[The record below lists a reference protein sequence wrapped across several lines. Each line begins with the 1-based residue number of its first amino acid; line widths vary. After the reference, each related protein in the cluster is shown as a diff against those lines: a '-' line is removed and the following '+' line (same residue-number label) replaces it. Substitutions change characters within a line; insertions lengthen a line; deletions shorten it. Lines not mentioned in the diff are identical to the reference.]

1 MNQLILPELSK
12 LPAMKISMKLN
23 FALLFSILFMV
34 IGTLPIVAQDNANIF
49 PLDGTWQL
57 RQQGSKKIYNAVV
70 PGVVQLDLQQNK
82 VIPDPFSAAFEEKL
96 QWLSDTGWVYEK
108 YFELDRD
115 FFANRN
121 IQLVCE
127 GLDTYAKVYVND
139 SLVITAD
146 NMFKS
151 WYANVKQFL
160 RIGYNR
166 IKVEFPSITKVN
178 KVFYDELP
186 YKLPGDERV
195 VCRKAAYQFGWD
207 WGPTYVTMGIWRPIY
222 IKYWKYV
229 DVLGVNFIQKS
240 LTDSLAR
247 MSASFVMKS
256 SLTDTADFKLMF
268 DSTVFF
274 EGRELL
280 TKGVNAIRIDFDM
293 INPKRWWPN
302 GMGAPIR
309 YNLGYQVWFAGRKEA
324 EGHQK
329 IGLRTVELIQEAD
342 SIGKSFYLKV
352 NGKPVFIRGANYIP
366 MDNFPSRVTDSMYTA
381 LIKDVDTSNI
391 NMLRVWG
398 GGIYENDIFYD
409 LCDEKGIMVWQD
421 FMFANAMY
429 PEDDQFFRSVRD
441 EVIQNIVRLRRHPS
455 IVLWCGNNEMEEGW
469 YNWGWVKEY
478 GYNKQDSSRIYRNY
492 RKIFKEFIPYAL
504 LRHDTLR
511 PYISSSPM
519 HGWGREESLREGDL
533 HYWGVWWGKEPFEMY
548 NEKVGR
554 FVSEY
559 GFQGFP
565 DYSTIEKFAPPS
577 ERHLGS
583 NVMNAHQKHP
593 VGYEIIDEYMKR
605 DYIVP
610 IDFEMYAYVSQ
621 LLQADGLKTA
631 IEAHRRAKP
640 ACMGT
645 MYWQLNDSWPV
656 VSWSTIDYYGKKKAS
671 YYAASRAYRDF
682 FVKPEMEGDELK
694 VYATFDEPDN
704 QKANLWV
711 VLADFDGKVIWQEE
725 MLYDFSA
732 SRTELVMDTNLSG
745 VLNGIDRSR
754 LFIYTQIKNILG
766 IRAAN
771 LYYFVPP
778 KEMKLEK
785 APIDITTQKTSTGY
799 LLNLYTTKLAKGV
812 FLSSSVPGDFTDNYF
827 DLMPFEVKNIQFNTQ
842 ETVVSIQDSIKVISL
857 VDTYIK

>member
-1 MNQLILPELSK
+1 MKTTPNLSFIKILSFFILITGSYPLY
-12 LPAMKISMKLN
+12 
-23 FALLFSILFMV
+23 
-34 IGTLPIVAQDNANIF
+34 AQEKENII

-57 RQQGSKKIYNAVV
+57 RQQGSAKIYNAVV
-70 PGVVQLDLQQNK
+70 PGVVQLDLQRNN
-82 VIPDPFSAAFEEKL
+82 VIGDPFYAAIEENL
-96 QWLSDTGWVYEK
+96 QWISDTGWVYER

-115 FFANRN
+115 LFANRH
-121 IQLVCE
+121 IRLVCE
-127 GLDTYAKVYVND
+127 GLDTYANVYIND

-146 NMFKS
+146 NMFKE
-151 WYANVKQFL
+151 WYANVKRYL
-160 RIGYNR
+160 RFGYNK
-166 IKVEFPSITKVN
+166 IKVEFPSITRLN
-178 KVFYDELP
+178 KAFYDKLP

-207 WGPTYVTMGIWRPIY
+207 WGPRYVTMGIWRPIY
-222 IKYWKYV
+222 LKYWHHI

-240 LTDSLAR
+240 LTDSVAN
-247 MSASFVMKS
+247 MSASFILNS
-256 SLTDTADFKLMF
+256 SLTDTANFKLMF

-293 INPKRWWPN
+293 TNPTRWWPN
-302 GMGAPIR
+302 GMGAPTR
-309 YNLGYQVWFAGRKEA
+309 YNLGYQVWFAGQKQA

-329 IGLRTVELIQEAD
+329 IGLRTVELIQEPD

-352 NGKPVFIRGANYIP
+352 NDVPVFIRGANYIP

-381 LIKDVDTSNI
+381 LIQDVDAANI

-409 LCDEKGIMVWQD
+409 LCDENGIMIWQD
-421 FMFANAMY
+421 FMFANAMC
-429 PEDDQFFRSVRD
+429 PEDDQFFTSVKD

-455 IVLWCGNNEMEEGW
+455 IVLWCGNNEIEEGW
-469 YNWGWVKEY
+469 YNWGWVKDY
-478 GYNKQDSSRIYRNY
+478 GYSKQDSSRIYRNY

-519 HGWGREESLREGDL
+519 HGWGNDKSLKEGDL

-565 DYSTIEKFAPPS
+565 DYSTIEKFTPPPA
-577 ERHLGS
+577 RYLGS
-583 NVMNAHQKHP
+583 SVMKAHQKHP
-593 VGYEIIDEYMKR
+593 VGYETIEEYMKR
-605 DYIVP
+605 DYKVP
-610 IDFEMYAYVSQ
+610 SDFEMYGYVSQ

-640 ACMGT
+640 VCMGT

-656 VSWSTIDYYGKKKAS
+656 VSWSTRDYFGKKKAS
-671 YYAASRAYRDF
+671 YYTVSRAYRDF
-682 FVKPEMEGDELK
+682 FISPQMEDDRLK

-704 QKANLWV
+704 QKANLWI
-711 VLADFDGKVIWQEE
+711 VLADFDGKVLWQEKKQ
-725 MLYDFSA
+725 YDFSA
-732 SRTELVMDTNLSG
+732 SRTEIVSDTNLATYLTG
-745 VLNGIDRSR
+745 VDKSR
-754 LFIYTQIKNILG
+754 LFIYTEIKNILG

-778 KEMKLEK
+778 KDMKLEK
-785 APIDITTQKTSTGY
+785 APIDITTQKTSNGY
-799 LLNLYTTKLAKGV
+799 YINLYTTKLAKGV
-812 FLSSSVPGDFTDNYF
+812 FISTPVNGSFSDNYF
-827 DLMPFEVKNIQFNTQ
+827 DLMPFEVRPIQFTTSEEVENF
-842 ETVVSIQDSIKVISL
+842 QDSLKVMSL
-857 VDTYIK
+857 IDAYSR